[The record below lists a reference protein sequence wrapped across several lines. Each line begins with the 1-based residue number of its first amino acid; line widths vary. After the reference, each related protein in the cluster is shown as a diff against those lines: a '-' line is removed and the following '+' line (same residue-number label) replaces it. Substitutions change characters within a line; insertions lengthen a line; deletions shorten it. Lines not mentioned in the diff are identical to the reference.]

1 MCTFTIEVVK
11 QSIMLVQSDLLLS
24 QEEFLKGISETY
36 RDLFISKKYA
46 DVTLVTDDKLHIP
59 AHRFILSKLNVT
71 LVTPLEG

>member
-1 MCTFTIEVVK
+1 
-11 QSIMLVQSDLLLS
+11 MLIQSDLLLS

-71 LVTPLEG
+71 LVTSQLSQLQLAMYQSYETQ